1 MTCFR
6 AVRYI
11 VSILVVLS
19 LGLFVA
25 AGVLDYWWVV
35 KYFGMETR
43 QGKCEHKSSVV
54 LPTQGSNKD
63 YHILETFYGTGRNL
77 MIILVHN

>member
-25 AGVLDYWWVV
+25 AGVLDYWWVS
-35 KYFGMETR
+35 KPFGMEVRKGMCIT
-43 QGKCEHKSSVV
+43 
-54 LPTQGSNKD
+54 
-63 YHILETFYGTGRNL
+63 NL
-77 MIILVHN
+77 IFFIIKLIV

>member
-35 KYFGMETR
+35 KAFGMEAR
-43 QGKCEHKSSVV
+43 KGESYFLLHLDSLNFQE
-54 LPTQGSNKD
+54 
-63 YHILETFYGTGRNL
+63 
-77 MIILVHN
+77 ILVQRGYLITGN